1 MVYHLSLTTKRD
13 NFLSNNAIECEPCG
27 DGKSETRSGFREGAG
42 ARPCYNGSV
51 PVLDVILAPALAP
64 DDLLGLEL
72 HLLDAIS
79 RRETPPV
86 LLIYASPGRSISIGR
101 YHLYSGPPEHDGIS
115 VTRRLTG
122 GRVVGAGQGWM
133 ALALI
138 LPTRTALLKEDT
150 TRLKPDQ
157 IMNRY
162 VRGILLAMRA
172 LGVDCFYPGRD
183 AITFD
188 QREIAMCTFE
198 TDAAGAMLFEASIA
212 HNRGMEE
219 LVHDLERVDSDGA
232 LSCRMYDAA
241 SATKVV
247 RELAR
252 DISFDELAGAIASG
266 YRGSLGETRRR
277 ELSATEIAQA
287 QHRGRALADSDWL
300 HAPVVEPSMTLRN
313 RIASQLG
320 AIEVA
325 VALADNRTIEAARLS
340 GDIIANSPAIAE
352 LERELRGRS
361 LDLPSIANAVTKTF
375 AHEGN
380 FFLGAGELTNLVRLI
395 AGVS

>member
-1 MVYHLSLTTKRD
+1 VQGPAP
-13 NFLSNNAIECEPCG
+13 AIIVL
-27 DGKSETRSGFREGAG
+27 
-42 ARPCYNGSV
+42 V
-51 PVLDVILAPALAP
+51 PALDVILAPALAP

-72 HLLDAIS
+72 HFLDAVG
-79 RRETPPV
+79 RRETPP
-86 LLIYASPGRSISIGR
+86 LLLLYASPGRSISIGR
-101 YHLYSGPPEHDGIS
+101 YHLFGGPPERDGIN

-133 ALALI
+133 GLALI
-138 LPTRTALLKEDT
+138 LPTRTALLKEDA

-162 VRGILLAMRA
+162 ARGILTAMRA

-219 LVHDLERVDSDGA
+219 LVHDLERIDPDGA

-247 RELAR
+247 RELNR

-266 YRGSLGETRRR
+266 YRSSLGETRRR
-277 ELSATEIAQA
+277 ELSALETAQA
-287 QHRGRALADSDWL
+287 QHRGRALADSNWL
-300 HAPVVEPSMTLRN
+300 HGQFAGSPMTLRN
-313 RIASQLG
+313 RTASQLG

-325 VALADNRTIEAARLS
+325 IALAADRTIEAARLS
-340 GDIIANSPAIAE
+340 GDFIANSPAIGE
-352 LERELRGRS
+352 LENQLRGRA
-361 LDLPSIANAVTKTF
+361 LDLPSIANTVTKTF
-375 AHEGN
+375 GHDGN
-380 FFLGAGELTNLVRLI
+380 FFLGAGELSNLVRLI
-395 AGVS
+395 AGAN

>member
-1 MVYHLSLTTKRD
+1 MAD
-13 NFLSNNAIECEPCG
+13 
-27 DGKSETRSGFREGAG
+27 
-42 ARPCYNGSV
+42 
-51 PVLDVILAPALAP
+51 LDVILAPALDP

-72 HLLDAIS
+72 HFLDAIS

-86 LLIYASPGRSISIGR
+86 LLIYASPGRGISIGR
-101 YHLYSGPPEHDGIS
+101 YHLYGGPSEHDGIN

-122 GRVVGAGQGWM
+122 GRVVGTGQGWIG
-133 ALALI
+133 LAL
-138 LPTRTALLKEDT
+138 LMPTQTALLKEDT
-150 TRLKPDQ
+150 TRLKPEQ

-162 VRGILLAMRA
+162 ARGILIAMRA

-183 AITFD
+183 AITFE

-198 TDAAGAMLFEASIA
+198 TDATGAMLFEASIA

-219 LVHDLERVDSDGA
+219 LVHDLERIDPDGA

-241 SATKVV
+241 SATKMV

-252 DISFDELAGAIASG
+252 DISFDELAGAIAAG
-266 YRGSLGETRRR
+266 YQSSLGETRRR
-277 ELSATEIAQA
+277 ELSAIETAQA
-287 QHRGRALADSDWL
+287 QHRGRALANSSWL
-300 HAPVVEPSMTLRN
+300 HERAVEPSMTLRN

-325 VALADNRTIEAARLS
+325 LALADDRTIEAARLS
-340 GDIIANSPAIAE
+340 GDFIANSPAIAE
-352 LERELRGRS
+352 LERELRGRF

-375 AHEGN
+375 GHDGN
-380 FFLGAGELTNLVRLI
+380 FFLGAGELSSLVRLI

>member
-1 MVYHLSLTTKRD
+1 VFLFELFALRD
-13 NFLSNNAIECEPCG
+13 A
-27 DGKSETRSGFREGAG
+27 KSETRSGFREGAG

-51 PVLDVILAPALAP
+51 AGLDVIIAPTLAA

-72 HLLDAIS
+72 HFLYAVGS
-79 RRETPPV
+79 GETPPV

-101 YHLYSGPPEHDGIS
+101 YHLYVGPSERDGIN

-133 ALALI
+133 GLALI

-150 TRLKPDQ
+150 TGLKPEQ

-162 VRGILLAMRA
+162 ARGILVAMRA

-183 AITFD
+183 AITFE

-219 LVHDLERVDSDGA
+219 LVHDLERIDSDGA
-232 LSCRMYDAA
+232 LSCRMYDAE

-252 DISFDELAGAIASG
+252 DISFDELAGAIAAG
-266 YRGSLGETRRR
+266 YQSSLGETRRR
-277 ELSATEIAQA
+277 DLSTIETAQA
-287 QHRGRALADSDWL
+287 QHRGRALADSNWL
-300 HAPVVEPSMTLRN
+300 HGRVVGPSMTLRN

-320 AIEVA
+320 ATEVA
-325 VALADNRTIEAARLS
+325 VALADDRTIEAARLS
-340 GDIIANSPAIAE
+340 GDFIANSPAIAE

-375 AHEGN
+375 GHDGN
-380 FFLGAGELTNLVRLI
+380 FFLGAGELSNLVRLI